1 VHRSCGAH
9 RQADASFVGSST
21 LMIVLH
27 AVWTRERLHLW
38 AEDAGRAAPAF
49 ATLDASAPALNTAA
63 ASATVVT
70 AHNFAVGSAQ
80 LRAALIG
87 ANVCAGDDLAA
98 DMGALRLSLP
108 ATTTESGVVA
118 LPSDRLA
125 NALGLADEPI
135 AHLASI
141 EVPAVAVE
149 NPAALRF
156 LLTLA
161 DEERPI
167 AEGILAGHDLR
178 FWRELATLAAD
189 LIADQRVV
197 PSLIQEKSGRF
208 RAVWQPW
215 LADGAPAQRLGAL
228 LAAIPA
234 SARCVDDEFR
244 GQPWAIVEAS
254 LLGFVDSEARRVLE
268 EESFGDAIE
277 DRDPTNDPHVAW
289 LSGLLNRNDTVQGVK
304 HSDTALMR
312 GARQWLASLD
322 AASESRFVRLA
333 FELYEPDPTS
343 FDASDELGRNAE
355 WTVQFKLI
363 TNDDPPVIIEAD
375 QIWAQGKD
383 GLKGL
388 LARFGGEGEPAGDVL
403 LAELARAA
411 RIWPRVER
419 ALDNPTPVELSLST
433 TEAYAFLRDFRP
445 ILMESGFVVLSPS
458 WWGQPASRLGAR
470 LLIDSG
476 DGTLPVGGGSGP
488 DGEGSHLG
496 LHSLVNY
503 SWQIALGD
511 QTLSIDA
518 FQRLAGQGS
527 PLLRVNGQWVEIR
540 PDDLHGAV
548 RFLKEHPGGQMTVMQ
563 AIRLGNG
570 LDGPETGLP
579 ILGLDA
585 QGWVSELLGFKGD
598 ERFTI
603 VDQPER
609 FQGTLRPYQQQG
621 LSWLAFLDRF
631 GLGGCLADDMGLGK
645 TVQLIA
651 LLQHERQR
659 AQNRVVGPT
668 LLVCPMSVVGN
679 WNRELHRFAPEIVV
693 HVHHGLE
700 RPTGEKFVETAL
712 SSDIV
717 VTTYALVVRDKDSL
731 ERVHWRR
738 VVLDEA
744 QHIKNPPTKQT
755 ASIRALRTSHRIALT
770 GTPVENRLSELW
782 SILEFCTPGYLGT
795 QGDFRKRFASP
806 IERHKDRRQA
816 DRLKNL
822 VRPFVLRRLKTDPTV
837 ISDLPP
843 LVETR
848 QNVPLTAEQAQLY
861 DSVVND
867 MLNRVDNAEG
877 MKRRGLVLSALVK
890 LKQVCNHPAHFLRQG
905 SDDERSMPLP
915 TLKPG
920 EKLSARSGKAMRMM
934 EMVEELIAAGD
945 RALIFTQYRQ
955 MGHLLVAMLRQE
967 LDTEALFLHG
977 GTPQAKREQ
986 LIERFQSNDP
996 ACPIFVLSLKAGGVG
1011 LNLTAANHV
1020 FHFDRWWNPAVEN
1033 QATDR
1038 AFRIGQHRTV
1048 NVHKMISE
1056 GTLEERIDQMIE
1068 QKTELAQQIIG
1079 SGESWLTELSTG
1091 QLRDLLTLRRET
1103 LEDEE

>member
-1 VHRSCGAH
+1 M
-9 RQADASFVGSST
+9 
-21 LMIVLH
+21 LVLH
-27 AVWTRERLHLW
+27 AVWTRDRLHLW
-38 AEDAGRAAPAF
+38 AEDAARIHAAVSVIQGAALPESSGGADSPAATAPPIAAHAF
-49 ATLDASAPALNTAA
+49 AADA
-63 ASATVVT
+63 
-70 AHNFAVGSAQ
+70 AQ
-80 LRAALIG
+80 LRAALVG
-87 ANVCAGDDLAA
+87 AGLLAGDDLATEVA
-98 DMGALRLSLP
+98 PLHLALP
-108 ATTTESGVVA
+108 ATTTEAGTTP

-125 NALGLADEPI
+125 NTLGLTDEPI
-135 AHLASI
+135 AHLLRVD
-141 EVPAVAVE
+141 VPALAVE
-149 NPAALRF
+149 TPAALRF
-156 LLTLA
+156 LLAPADDELPLA
-161 DEERPI
+161 D
-167 AEGILAGHDLR
+167 GLLSGHDLR
-178 FWRELATLAAD
+178 FWREVAALAAD
-189 LIADQRVV
+189 LIANQRLV

-215 LADGAPAQRLGAL
+215 LADGAPAQRLSAL
-228 LAAIPA
+228 LASIPG

-244 GQPWAIVEAS
+244 GQPWAILEAA
-254 LLGFVDSEARRVLE
+254 LLGIVDAETRRVLDA
-268 EESFGDAIE
+268 ESYGDAIE
-277 DRDPTNDPHVAW
+277 DRDPTADPHVAW
-289 LSGLLNRNDTVQGVK
+289 LSGLLGKSDTVQGLK
-304 HSDTALMR
+304 SSDTHLMR
-312 GARQWLASLD
+312 GARQWLSSLD
-322 AASESRFVRLA
+322 AASESRFVKLA
-333 FELYEPDPTS
+333 FEVIEPDPTS
-343 FDASDELGRNAE
+343 FGGEDELGRNAQWRIE
-355 WTVQFKLI
+355 FKLV

-388 LARFGGEGEPAGDVL
+388 LARFGGEGESAGDIL

-411 RIWPRVER
+411 RLWPRIER
-419 ALDNPTPVELSLST
+419 ALEESTPSSITLST
-433 TEAYAFLRDFRP
+433 TEVYAFLRDFQP
-445 ILMESGFVVLSPS
+445 ILSESGFLVLKPS
-458 WWGQPASRLGAR
+458 WFGQAASRIGAR

-476 DGTLPVGGGSGP
+476 ATGAPSGGGIGS
-488 DGEGSHLG
+488 DGEGGHLG

-511 QTLSIDA
+511 QSLSIEA
-518 FQRLAGQGS
+518 FQKLAGQGS

-540 PDDLHGAV
+540 PDDLHGAI

-598 ERFTI
+598 ERFSNIT
-603 VDQPER
+603 QPER

-651 LLQHERQR
+651 LLQHEREK
-659 AQNRVVGPT
+659 AQGRVVGPT

-679 WNRELHRFAPEIVV
+679 WNRELHRFAPELVV

-700 RPTGEKFVETAL
+700 RPQGEKFVETSLAA
-712 SSDIV
+712 DIV
-717 VTTYALVVRDKDSL
+717 VTTYALVVRDKDSM

-782 SILEFCTPGYLGT
+782 SILEFCTPGYLGS
-795 QGDFRKRFASP
+795 QGDFRKRFATP

-867 MLNRVDNAEG
+867 MLHRVDNADG

-905 SDDERSMPLP
+905 SDDDEGVPLP
-915 TLKPG
+915 KLAPG
-920 EKLSARSGKAMRMM
+920 ERLSARSGKAMRLM
-934 EMVEELIAAGD
+934 EMVEEVVATGD

-967 LDTEALFLHG
+967 IDTEALFLHG
-977 GTPQAKREQ
+977 GTPQAKRET

-996 ACPIFVLSLKAGGVG
+996 KCPIFVLSLKAGGVG

-1038 AFRIGQHRTV
+1038 AYRIGQDKPVFVYKLVAANT
-1048 NVHKMISE
+1048 I
-1056 GTLEERIDQMIE
+1056 EERIQQM
-1068 QKTELAQQIIG
+1068 QKQKQALADSLFSETGAVGLPMEKAALLELLA
-1079 SGESWLTELSTG
+1079 
-1091 QLRDLLTLRRET
+1091 
-1103 LEDEE
+1103 

>member
-1 VHRSCGAH
+1 M
-9 RQADASFVGSST
+9 
-21 LMIVLH
+21 LVLH

-38 AEDAGRAAPAF
+38 AEDAALAAQPIAVPAI
-49 ATLDASAPALNTAA
+49 AA
-63 ASATVVT
+63 ASHAEHVR
-70 AHNFAVGSAQ
+70 HPFAADESQ
-80 LRAALIG
+80 LRAALVA
-87 ANVCAGDDLAA
+87 ANLLAGDDIHHEAVP
-98 DMGALRLSLP
+98 LRLSLP
-108 ATTTESGVVA
+108 ATTTESGVTP

-125 NALGLADEPI
+125 NKLGLADEVIP
-135 AHLASI
+135 HLALLD
-141 EVPAVAVE
+141 VPALAIE
-149 NPAALRF
+149 TPAAFRF
-156 LLTLA
+156 LLAPT
-161 DEERPI
+161 DDERPL
-167 AEGILAGHDLR
+167 AAGLLAGHEFR
-178 FWRELATLAAD
+178 FWREIAALAAD

-197 PSLIQEKSGRF
+197 PSLIQEKTGRF

-215 LADGAPAQRLGAL
+215 LADGAPAQRLTAL
-228 LAAIPA
+228 LAAIPG

-244 GQPWAIVEAS
+244 GQPWAIIEAA
-254 LLGFVDSEARRVLE
+254 LLGFVDAEARRILE
-268 EESFGDAIE
+268 AESYGDAIE
-277 DRDPTNDPHVAW
+277 DRDPSADPHVAW
-289 LSGLLNRNDTVQGVK
+289 LTGLLSRSDTVQGLK
-304 HSDTALMR
+304 SSDTHLMR
-312 GARQWLASLD
+312 GARQWLSSLD
-322 AASESRFVRLA
+322 AASESRFVKLA
-333 FELYEPDPTS
+333 FELNEPDSTGFES
-343 FDASDELGRNAE
+343 SDELGRNAQ
-355 WTVQFKLI
+355 WSISFKLI
-363 TNDDPPVIIEAD
+363 TNDDPPVVIDAE

-411 RIWPRVER
+411 RIWPRVEK
-419 ALDNPTPVELSLST
+419 ALEDSTPCELTLST

-445 ILMESGFVVLSPS
+445 ILMESGFVVLAPG

-476 DGTLPVGGGSGP
+476 NGPLPSGGGTGA
-488 DGEGSHLG
+488 DGEGSQLG

-511 QTLSIDA
+511 QTLSIEQ

-540 PDDLHGAV
+540 PDDLNGAV

-570 LDGPETGLP
+570 LDGPDTGLP

-598 ERFTI
+598 ERYSQ

-651 LLQHERQR
+651 LLQHERQK
-659 AQNRVVGPT
+659 AQGRVVGPT

-679 WNRELHRFAPEIVV
+679 WNRELHRFAPELVV

-700 RPTGEKFVETAL
+700 RPQGEKFVETAL
-712 SSDIV
+712 AADIV

-795 QGDFRKRFASP
+795 QGDFRRRFAAP

-843 LVETR
+843 LVESR

-867 MLNRVDNAEG
+867 MLNRVDNADG

-905 SDDERSMPLP
+905 ADDDDAVPLP
-915 TLKPG
+915 KLAAG
-920 EKLSARSGKAMRMM
+920 DKLSARSGKAMRLM
-934 EMVEELIAAGD
+934 EMLEEVVATGD
-945 RALIFTQYRQ
+945 RALVFTQYRQ
-955 MGHLLVAMLRQE
+955 MGHLLVAMIRQE
-967 LDTEALFLHG
+967 LDSEAQFLHG
-977 GTPQAKREQ
+977 GTPQAKREA

-996 ACPIFVLSLKAGGVG
+996 TCPIFVLSLKAGGVG

-1048 NVHKMISE
+1048 HVHKMISE

-1091 QLRDLLTLRRET
+1091 QLRDLLTLRRDT
-1103 LEDEE
+1103 LEEDA

>member
-1 VHRSCGAH
+1 
-9 RQADASFVGSST
+9 
-21 LMIVLH
+21 MIVLH

-38 AEDAGRAAPAF
+38 AEDAGRAPRTFVGLEGSSGDAAGGAASSAVHTTHAF
-49 ATLDASAPALNTAA
+49 ALTN
-63 ASATVVT
+63 
-70 AHNFAVGSAQ
+70 AQ
-80 LRAALIG
+80 LKSALVQG
-87 ANVCAGDDLAA
+87 GLLAGDDLAA
-98 DMGALRLSLP
+98 DGGPLSLSLP
-108 ATTTESGVVA
+108 ATTLESGITP

-125 NALGLADEPI
+125 NALGVSDEPI
-135 AHLASI
+135 AHLARI
-141 EVPAVAVE
+141 EVPAVAIE
-149 NPAALRF
+149 TPAALRF
-156 LLTLA
+156 LISLP
-161 DEERPI
+161 DGERAI
-167 AEGILAGHDLR
+167 AAGIFAGHDLR

-208 RAVWQPW
+208 RAIWQPW
-215 LADGAPAQRLGAL
+215 LADGAPAQRLTSL

-234 SARCVDDEFR
+234 SARCVEDEFR
-244 GQPWAIVEAS
+244 SQPWAVIEAA
-254 LLGFVDSEARRVLE
+254 LLGFVDGEARNVLE
-268 EESFGDAIE
+268 AESYVDAIE
-277 DRDPTNDPHVAW
+277 DRDPAADPHVAW
-289 LSGLLNRNDTVQGVK
+289 LSGLLGRNADVAGIK
-304 HSDTALMR
+304 PSDTHLMR

-333 FELYEPDPTS
+333 FELNEPDPTS
-343 FDASDELGRNAE
+343 FEAGDELGRNAQ

-363 TNDDPPVIIEAD
+363 TNDDPPVVIDAE
-375 QIWAQGKD
+375 QIWSQGKD

-419 ALDNPTPVELSLST
+419 ALENSTPTELELST

-445 ILMESGFVVLSPS
+445 ILMESGFVVLAPG

-476 DGTLPVGGGSGP
+476 DGSTGIGGGSGP

-511 QTLSIDA
+511 QSLSIDA
-518 FQRLAGQGS
+518 FQRLAAQGS

-598 ERFTI
+598 ERFI
-603 VDQPER
+603 VVDQPER

-659 AQNRVVGPT
+659 AQGRVVGPT

-679 WNRELHRFAPEIVV
+679 WNRELHRFAPELVV

-712 SSDIV
+712 SSDII

-755 ASIRALRTSHRIALT
+755 ASIRSLRTSHRIALT

-905 SDDERSMPLP
+905 SDDEDSQPMPI
-915 TLKPG
+915 LKPG
-920 EKLSARSGKAMRMM
+920 EKLSARSGKAMRLM

-977 GTPQAKREQ
+977 GTPQAKREM

-996 ACPIFVLSLKAGGVG
+996 SCPIFVLSLKAGGVG

>member
-1 VHRSCGAH
+1 
-9 RQADASFVGSST
+9 
-21 LMIVLH
+21 MIVLH
-27 AVWTRERLHLW
+27 AVWTSERLHLW
-38 AEDAGRAAPAF
+38 AEDAAAATPALAVLQSTAGDAGAESSEPTPSAAGAPSHPF
-49 ATLDASAPALNTAA
+49 ACDAATLRGLLVSTGL
-63 ASATVVT
+63 
-70 AHNFAVGSAQ
+70 
-80 LRAALIG
+80 L
-87 ANVCAGDDLAA
+87 AGDDLCAEPA
-98 DMGALRLSLP
+98 RIRLSLP
-108 ATTTESGVVA
+108 ATTVDARVTP

-125 NALGLADEPI
+125 NALGVSDEPI
-135 AHLASI
+135 AHLASL

-149 NPAALRF
+149 CPAALRF
-156 LLTLA
+156 LLTVDDDERPLA
-161 DEERPI
+161 D
-167 AEGILAGHDLR
+167 GLFAGHDLR
-178 FWRELATLAAD
+178 FWRELADLAAD
-189 LIADQRVV
+189 LITDQRVV
-197 PSLIQEKSGRF
+197 PSLIQDKSGRF

-215 LADGAPAQRLGAL
+215 LADGAPAQRLEAL
-228 LAAIPA
+228 LSAIPA
-234 SARCVDDEFR
+234 SARAVDDEYR
-244 GQPWAIVEAS
+244 GQPWAIIEAA
-254 LLGFVDSEARRVLE
+254 LIGFIDAEVRAVLE
-268 EESFGDAIE
+268 SESYGDAIDE
-277 DRDPTNDPHVAW
+277 RDPSVDPHVAW
-289 LSGLLNRNDTVQGVK
+289 LTGLLGRDGTVAGLK
-304 HSDTALMR
+304 SSDTHLMR
-312 GARQWLASLD
+312 GARQWLSSLD

-333 FELYEPDPTS
+333 FELTEPDPTS
-343 FDASDELGRNAE
+343 FDSGDELGRHAQ
-355 WTVQFKLI
+355 WHIAFKLI
-363 TNDDPPVIIEAD
+363 TNDDPPVVIDAE
-375 QIWAQGKD
+375 QIWAQGAD
-383 GLKGL
+383 GLRGL
-388 LARFGGEGEPAGDVL
+388 LARFGGEDEPAGDVL
-403 LAELARAA
+403 LGELARAA

-419 ALDNPTPVELSLST
+419 ALESATPAGIELST

-445 ILMESGFVVLSPS
+445 ILMESGFVVLAPS

-476 DGTLPVGGGSGP
+476 DGSVPVGGGSGP

-659 AQNRVVGPT
+659 AQGRVVGPT

-679 WNRELHRFAPEIVV
+679 WNRELHRFAPELVV

-700 RPTGEKFVETAL
+700 RPIGEKFVETAL
-712 SSDIV
+712 SSDVV
-717 VTTYALVVRDKDSL
+717 VTTYALVVRDKESL

-795 QGDFRKRFASP
+795 QGDFRRRFAAP

-816 DRLKNL
+816 DRLKSL

-837 ISDLPP
+837 ITDLPP

-861 DSVVND
+861 DSVVSD

-905 SDDERSMPLP
+905 ADDDAVPLP

-934 EMVEELIAAGD
+934 EMVEEVIAAGD

-977 GTPQAKREQ
+977 GTPQAKREH

-1079 SGESWLTELSTG
+1079 AGESWLTELSTG
-1091 QLRDLLTLRRET
+1091 QLRDLLTLRRDT
-1103 LEDEE
+1103 LEDGE